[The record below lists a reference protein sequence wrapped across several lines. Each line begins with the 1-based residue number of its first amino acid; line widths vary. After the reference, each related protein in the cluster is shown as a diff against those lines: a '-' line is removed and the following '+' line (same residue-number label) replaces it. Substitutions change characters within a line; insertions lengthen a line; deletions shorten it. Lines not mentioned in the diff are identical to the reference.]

1 MMSIILIPMILGLI
15 VFAGALIG
23 GAFVV
28 ILDVELIQRRRKKKE
43 ELQSSLSRPSSARE
57 KR

>member
-1 MMSIILIPMILGLI
+1 MILGLI

-43 ELQSSLSRPSSARE
+43 ELQSSLSRSSSARE